1 MSLIQLSN
9 ISKIYTGTQNRVYA
23 LDGINL
29 SIEQGEFVAIV
40 GRSGSGKSTLL
51 NIIGTLD
58 TQSEGEYLLNGKN
71 ISAMSDAQLSA
82 VRSNTI
88 GFIFQGFNLIPNLD
102 ALDNVAMPLL
112 YRGMKRSE
120 RIKRAEQALE
130 QVGLSNRMRHLPSQM
145 SGGQQQRVAIARA
158 IACAPPVILAD
169 EPTGNLDSASGK
181 EIIELLKGLNRAG
194 HTVIMITHDMEVA
207 SQIPRIVKI
216 ADGKI
221 TPGAN

>member
-88 GFIFQGFNLIPNLD
+88 GFIFQGFNLITNLD

-130 QVGLSNRMRHLPSQM
+130 KVGLSNRMSHLPSQM

-194 HTVIMITHDMEVA
+194 HTVIMITHDMEMA
-207 SQIPRIVKI
+207 SQIPRTVQI